1 MKKRRLK
8 YYGEIQNKKQEEFK
22 YRAFK
27 LQEYL
32 YRFSTLNKEKRE
44 LKKEKYEHMFSG
56 KHKYK
61 DKDTYSIPENRYYKP
76 VGIFTT
82 DLVEKNKI
90 NEIKKGL
97 KELILKNTSHKFMGS
112 FSSLDDIINSIDSI
126 EDTFSWYH
134 TEIRCGRFDFINSNK
149 LNEIIDYFDITIRNF
164 NTSYLSIE
172 VEIYIA
178 KNMNNK
184 INDIINNDYAH
195 DRGFTRDI
203 FTNSNKKNGGKKSKS
218 IIYYNNAH
226 LKSEI
231 LNEKMIEIKWV
242 LFNEIQKFLPL
253 VLHNKNIMPPSV
265 NIYDTNILEDEE
277 NSQAFLSSVGIS
289 QFNGQYINEKEKLY
303 FYTEISDRDRLK
315 KRQTDM
321 IFLVNKNLYDNWDG
335 FYSFNFRTM
344 MYFQETYKDIY
355 KSMIATT
362 LFDRFAT
369 ICIKYK
375 KQLNN
380 IQPRIYSLNKILK
393 LRYNFESEIT
403 WYKNFANETDWY
415 KEAKKVENIFDKEYE
430 TKGYN
435 YTYLINTP
443 LHGHERLNKFI
454 KSIQQEIDRKLVAIG
469 HLDEYKK
476 SKMNTRI
483 NLIMLF
489 ISLVTLVLV
498 IFPNFANELA
508 YTIINI
514 LSTIKNKFLK

>member
-1 MKKRRLK
+1 MKKKRLK

-32 YRFSTLNKEKRE
+32 PQFLTLNKEKRE
-44 LKKEKYEHMFSG
+44 SKKTKYEYMFREKYR
-56 KHKYK
+56 YK
-61 DKDTYSIPENRYYKP
+61 DKHTYSIPENKYYKP

-82 DLVEKNKI
+82 DIVEKNKI

-97 KELILKNTSHKFMGS
+97 KELILKNTSHKFMGH
-112 FSSLDDIINSIDSI
+112 FSSLDEIINSIDSI
-126 EDTFSWYH
+126 EDIFSSYY
-134 TEIRCGRFDFINSNK
+134 TEIRCGRFDFNNSNK

-178 KNMNNK
+178 ENMNNK
-184 INDIINNDYAH
+184 IKEIINNDYAH

-203 FTNSNKKNGGKKSKS
+203 FINSNKKNGGKKSKS

-277 NSQAFLSSVGIS
+277 NSQVFLSSVGVDR
-289 QFNGQYINEKEKLY
+289 FNGQYINEKEKLY
-303 FYTEISDRDRLK
+303 FYTEVSSKFGLG
-315 KRQTDM
+315 KRNTDM

-344 MYFQETYKDIY
+344 TYFQETYKDIY

-362 LFDRFAT
+362 LFDEFAT

-380 IQPRIYSLNKILK
+380 IPPRIYSLNKILK

-403 WYKNFANETDWY
+403 WYKNFANETDWH
-415 KEAKKVENIFDKEYE
+415 KEAKKVENIFDKKYE
-430 TKGYN
+430 TRGHN

-454 KSIQQEIDRKLVAIG
+454 KSIQQEIDRKLLAIG
-469 HLDEYKK
+469 HLDEYNK

-489 ISLVTLVLV
+489 ISLITLILV
-498 IFPNFANELA
+498 VFPNFANELA
-508 YTIINI
+508 GTIINI
-514 LSTIKNKFLK
+514 LSNIKNKFLK